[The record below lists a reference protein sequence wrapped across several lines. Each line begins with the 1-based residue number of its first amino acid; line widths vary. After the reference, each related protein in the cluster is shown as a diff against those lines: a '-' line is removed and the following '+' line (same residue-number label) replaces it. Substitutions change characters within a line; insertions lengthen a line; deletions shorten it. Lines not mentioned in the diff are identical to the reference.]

1 MAASMLYGFHAL
13 RKTSV
18 LTLTKCHFGSGSGK
32 STTITDEGIN
42 NSANESSVREMTES
56 VSMVYGESLPGEKAL
71 HGFARAMGKISE
83 ERVRINTGEH
93 QELDMQDETFASILR
108 KSKLMQIGDPSSR
121 VVAATIME
129 TVGDDLYIDFGCK
142 FHCVCEKA
150 KLTPERYHRGVS
162 VKLQVRDLEMTSAF
176 LGSDKHITLQEAD
189 SVLKGLRRTDADTT
203 LY

>member
-1 MAASMLYGFHAL
+1 MAASMLYRLHAL
-13 RKTSV
+13 SKTSV
-18 LTLTKCHFGSGSGK
+18 LTLTKCRFGSGSGK
-32 STTITDEGIN
+32 STTITVE
-42 NSANESSVREMTES
+42 ESSRREKTES
-56 VSMVYGESLPGEKAL
+56 VTTEYGESLPGEKAL
-71 HGFARAMGKISE
+71 LGFARAMGKITE
-83 ERVRINTGEH
+83 EQIRINTREH
-93 QELDMQDETFASILR
+93 EEIDSQDETFASILR
-108 KSKLMQIGDPSSR
+108 KSKLMQIGDPSNR

-150 KLTPERYHRGVS
+150 KLNPEKYHRGVA